1 MALKEIKN
9 WQNVVVRPFDKG
21 VGFFLL
27 EEEDY
32 INRIGVHL
40 NDRTVYSIVDN
51 LDNLVSDIINVITNW
66 TISFKDEIGMT
77 KKIREWVIPCV
88 DLNRPGNMYLNPK
101 AHKPP
106 LYPGR
111 MITTG
116 CGSYIENLSA
126 LTAYELKKANLEYR
140 IIDTPHFL
148 RKIDSLNASTILLG
162 KDVIHVAI
170 DISNMFTNIPRE
182 MGIRQCTKHLAER
195 SSCDRLFSTEC
206 IIKALEITLN
216 YNVAAFNGITY
227 RQERGAAMGPKNSF
241 EYADCAMDEIDMLVN
256 SNIVEHG
263 PQHRPAFWGRLR
275 DDIYMAW
282 VGTVEKLLEFMAWLN
297 SIHKDL
303 VFTYD
308 YSKDGVEFLDTFVY
322 AVGDVVQTKLYSKT
336 SDTHC
341 YLIPTSCHKSHVLK
355 NIPYGVARRVRQ
367 NNSEDTYFL
376 EQKEVFT
383 QYLLD
388 RGYHSSLIENA
399 FNKFSDLAN
408 RKDLYSLKEKND
420 KTTCLIPMVMARIQ
434 HFPTWAVLFTD
445 ISTFLIW
452 TQL

>member
-1 MALKEIKN
+1 MDLHRPTQKYVSPDNIAKPIRLALKEIKN

-27 EEEDY
+27 KEEDY

-66 TISFKDEIGMT
+66 TISFKDKIGMT

-182 MGIRQCTKHLAER
+182 
-195 SSCDRLFSTEC
+195 DD
-206 IIKALEITLN
+206 
-216 YNVAAFNGITY
+216 YN
-227 RQERGAAMGPKNSF
+227 
-241 EYADCAMDEIDMLVN
+241 
-256 SNIVEHG
+256 
-263 PQHRPAFWGRLR
+263 
-275 DDIYMAW
+275 
-282 VGTVEKLLEFMAWLN
+282 WLWF
-297 SIHKDL
+297 IH
-303 VFTYD
+303 
-308 YSKDGVEFLDTFVY
+308 
-322 AVGDVVQTKLYSKT
+322 
-336 SDTHC
+336 
-341 YLIPTSCHKSHVLK
+341 
-355 NIPYGVARRVRQ
+355 
-367 NNSEDTYFL
+367 
-376 EQKEVFT
+376 
-383 QYLLD
+383 
-388 RGYHSSLIENA
+388 
-399 FNKFSDLAN
+399 
-408 RKDLYSLKEKND
+408 
-420 KTTCLIPMVMARIQ
+420 
-434 HFPTWAVLFTD
+434 
-445 ISTFLIW
+445 
-452 TQL
+452 